1 MSNGQFNEIHYPLP
15 TGDRLAEE
23 CDREMA
29 EASAAD
35 PNGTAQHESGA
46 KLDAGKPDASLLQLF
61 SRSLLEVARVGT
73 YGAKKYTRG
82 GFLDV
87 PDGENRYKAAMLRH
101 FFAENHE
108 GPYDLDP
115 MLEEY
120 GYDGQIRHKAQVAWN
135 ALAALELE
143 MIGEEQDYGE

>member
-1 MSNGQFNEIHYPLP
+1 MAYEINGESYDVAGEALRDAL
-15 TGDRLAEE
+15 DRKV
-23 CDREMA
+23 A
-29 EASAAD
+29 EAI
-35 PNGTAQHESGA
+35 PQHEAGA

-82 GFLDV
+82 GFLEV

-120 GYDGQIRHKAQVAWN
+120 GYEGQIRHKAQVAWN